1 MRLEPKR
8 TSQST
13 TPFKACQTF
22 PAFRGTLSGMITLD
36 ERYTQAAHIADGGP
50 AVPASGLPDELT
62 KRLNVGL
69 DRLLDQRSS
78 GDAMLG
84 WIDQPDRTL
93 ETLDRD
99 RNTLTEAFTD
109 VQDVV
114 VLGIGGSALGMLAV
128 HQAFA
133 QHGDARPNLHVV
145 DNVDPDVIQPLLERL
160 NPRTTV
166 VNVVSKSGTTAE
178 TMAAY
183 MLFEAWLHRHLGAEA
198 GDRQIIVTTD
208 PEAGILRP
216 MAQARGLTTFD
227 IPPSVGGRYSV
238 LSPVGVVPSLLL
250 GYDVRGM
257 AEGARSVNTHIRE
270 QRNESAPAQLA
281 MTHELLRPQGISMV
295 VLMPYSSRLR
305 RLSDW
310 FVQLWAESLGKRV
323 NRSGDVVHSGTTPI
337 PASGTTDQHAQVQ
350 LFNEGPNDKWTMF
363 IKLEEAAH
371 DLVLPEPN
379 ASLQALSYLAG
390 HRLQGLMNAEQQAT
404 AAALAA
410 NGRPSTTLNIDR
422 LTPKTLGALM
432 QTFMWQTALVGELM
446 DIDAFNQ
453 PGVEMGKRYT
463 YALMG
468 RPGFESVREELGL
481 DEGA

>member
-1 MRLEPKR
+1 MRLEPR
-8 TSQST
+8 QTNQST
-13 TPFKACQTF
+13 TPFKAGQTF
-22 PAFRGTLSGMITLD
+22 VAFGGTLSGMMTLD
-36 ERYTQAAHIADGGP
+36 ERYTQAAHVAEGGP
-50 AVPASGLPDELT
+50 ALPASGWPDELT
-62 KRLNVGL
+62 QRLQLGL
-69 DRLLDQRSS
+69 DRLLHQQGRD
-78 GDAMLG
+78 DAMLG

-93 ETLDRD
+93 ATLDRD
-99 RNTLTEAFTD
+99 HATLADAVTD
-109 VQDVV
+109 VTDVV

-128 HQAFA
+128 HEAFA
-133 QHGDARPNLHVV
+133 QAGDSRPSLHVV

-160 NPRTTV
+160 NPRSTV

-198 GDRQIIVTTD
+198 GDRQIVVTTD

-216 MAQARGLTTFD
+216 MAQSRGLTTFD

-238 LSPVGVVPSLLL
+238 LTPVGVVPSMLL

-257 AEGARSVNTHIRE
+257 AEGARWVNAHVLE
-270 QRNESAPAQLA
+270 QREASAPARLA
-281 MTHELLRPQGISMV
+281 MTHELLRPQGIRMV

-323 NRSGDVVHSGTTPI
+323 NRRGDVVHAGTTPI

-363 IKLEEAAH
+363 IKLKEAAH
-371 DLVLPEPN
+371 DLVLPQPN
-379 ASLQALSYLAG
+379 ASLQELSYLAG
-390 HRLQGLMNAEQQAT
+390 HRLQALMNAEQQAT

-410 NGRPSTTLNIDR
+410 NGRPSTTLNIER
-422 LTPKTLGALM
+422 LTPKTFGALM

-446 DIDAFNQ
+446 AIDAFNQ

-468 RPGFESVREELGL
+468 RPGFESVREELAL